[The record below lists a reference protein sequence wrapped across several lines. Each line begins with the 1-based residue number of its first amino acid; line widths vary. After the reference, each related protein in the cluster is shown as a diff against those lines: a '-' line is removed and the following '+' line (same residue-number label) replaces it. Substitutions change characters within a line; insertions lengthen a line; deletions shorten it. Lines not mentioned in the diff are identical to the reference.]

1 MWEVQYGFEQQLVAL
16 VLGTTVAWIAEGICY
31 GVSCMGKTTNPQ
43 AVLRRFYFA
52 HCLKWIFVMMLL
64 SFLFKYKNLPTAL
77 ILTGFIAMKLFLV
90 FITLFFSLRQKTPLK
105 KRALS

>member
-1 MWEVQYGFEQQLVAL
+1 MWEVQYGFEQQFMAL
-16 VLGTTVAWIAEGICY
+16 VLGTTAAGIAEGFCFWIFCI
-31 GVSCMGKTTNPQ
+31 GKNAEPQ

-64 SFLFKYKNLPTAL
+64 SLFFKYKKLPASL
-77 ILTGFIAMKLFLV
+77 VLAGFIAMKLFLV
-90 FITLFFSLRQKTPLK
+90 FITIFVSLRQKAHHK